1 MKAVDLPGHSA
12 RGGIGRIHGIF
23 YCGAQGKQEVSAAAA
38 FHGDGSSA
46 VSALFFVRHGPGTGR
61 GTGEKPLSAIFDH
74 RAVKGSLF

>member
-46 VSALFFVRHGPGTGR
+46 VPRTVFVRHGPGTGR
-61 GTGEKPLSAIFDH
+61 ETGEKPLSAIFDH

>member
-23 YCGAQGKQEVSAAAA
+23 YCGAQGKQKVSAAAA

-46 VSALFFVRHGPGTGR
+46 VPRTVF
-61 GTGEKPLSAIFDH
+61 LSAMAPE
-74 RAVKGSLF
+74 RAGELGKNRFQRFVITAQ